1 MKNKLIKLNTEA
13 RSELLKG
20 IEILSHSVGVTLGPA
35 GRNVV
40 IESDYEIPFSTKDG
54 VTVAKSIKLK
64 DPFENIGAQLV
75 KEAAIKTND
84 SVGDGTTT
92 AVVLAHIIVKEG
104 LKNLSNGINAIELK
118 RGIDKATKYVVSQIE
133 KQSIPV
139 TDKKQIVEIATI
151 SANGDEEIGKF
162 ISEAMDEV
170 GKDGVVMIEDAKT
183 SESMLE
189 VVEGM
194 QLDRGYLSP
203 YFISNNS
210 TMQVELEDP
219 LILLYDKK
227 ISSIKG
233 FAKALDSL
241 IQKNRPLLFIA
252 EDVDGEALATLI
264 VNKVRGTLR
273 CAAIKSPEFG
283 DRRKEVLEDIAVL
296 TGGTVISP
304 DKGMSLEKLTVEMLG
319 QARLVT
325 IDNKKTTIVDGKG
338 DEDKIIARVEEIK
351 KQLDLPTTS
360 DYDKER
366 IQTRLARL
374 SGGVAIV
381 KIGAESE
388 IESKDKKFRAED
400 ALNAV
405 KAAIEKGILPGG
417 GIALMNIFSKFENDK
432 YNIDEYSSLTKDEQR
447 GFEILIEAIK
457 SPFSIIVENS
467 GRNSAAIFEKIK
479 QERKSQDDHEYIE
492 NDPIT
497 DYENK
502 NIGFDVKK
510 LIISDLVDTG
520 VIDPAKVT
528 ITALQKAASVAGMIL
543 ITESVIC
550 NEEEKEKPA
559 MPDQGYGEMY

>member
-1 MKNKLIKLNTEA
+1 
-13 RSELLKG
+13 
-20 IEILSHSVGVTLGPA
+20 
-35 GRNVV
+35 
-40 IESDYEIPFSTKDG
+40 
-54 VTVAKSIKLK
+54 
-64 DPFENIGAQLV
+64 
-75 KEAAIKTND
+75 
-84 SVGDGTTT
+84 
-92 AVVLAHIIVKEG
+92 
-104 LKNLSNGINAIELK
+104 
-118 RGIDKATKYVVSQIE
+118 
-133 KQSIPV
+133 
-139 TDKKQIVEIATI
+139 
-151 SANGDEEIGKF
+151 
-162 ISEAMDEV
+162 
-170 GKDGVVMIEDAKT
+170 
-183 SESMLE
+183 
-189 VVEGM
+189 M